1 MSSNLKRGGDADAA
15 SPATKRASLA
25 PDLSPPPT
33 DIKQFEM
40 PVFNIKRFIPSKWR
54 DMIPSGDDLEV
65 EGFSFSTEDPHML
78 RVFEFAVRAH
88 QAVKCSGSGA
98 AGRKGVVSLCAFCS
112 AAGPGFSFEVDP
124 SKSKIIPL
132 SLYAEVMK
140 TYVPCAQDF
149 IASFPEEADLAIGDS
164 KLTRLDE
171 TDYFF
176 DGLFP
181 MWYCSKR
188 YPDLPKAVEEM
199 DTLQRYKPEY
209 DETRALDS
217 AYNQDRRI
225 AVAELKKFQAT
236 QKAEFCQLLK
246 QISISSRLDLALHK
260 LSVIRP
266 PDKPTGAPVSSAS
279 QDTASQFFEK
289 LTKYFCNKSSNGN
302 TQFIEDLTA
311 CLRKDAVFHCSKP
324 SLLQLGAGGAGICQH
339 GAWKNR
345 YMVLDEYSVAEGCDA
360 EEVMRQT
367 TCTEKGDHLYRHV
380 SKLGDDAMEP
390 ILCSPPPICSTFSS
404 PVYIPLLPSQSDG

>member
-33 DIKQFEM
+33 DIKQSEM

-65 EGFSFSTEDPHML
+65 EGFSFSTEDPHMR

-88 QAVKCSGSGA
+88 EAVKCSGSGA
-98 AGRKGVVSLCAFCS
+98 AGRKGVSLCAFCS
-112 AAGPGFSFEVDP
+112 AAGPGFSFEGDP

-149 IASFPEEADLAIGDS
+149 IASFPEEADLAIGDT

-176 DGLFP
+176 DGLFA

-188 YPDLPKAVEEM
+188 YPDFAVLGFGLLLHGSVPAQQLHSQLHYTTENLVE
-199 DTLQRYKPEY
+199 RHV
-209 DETRALDS
+209 ALDE
-217 AYNQDRRI
+217 ARETLKEGGGVRR
-225 AVAELKKFQAT
+225 
-236 QKAEFCQLLK
+236 
-246 QISISSRLDLALHK
+246 SSRK
-260 LSVIRP
+260 PVISWR
-266 PDKPTGAPVSSAS
+266 
-279 QDTASQFFEK
+279 
-289 LTKYFCNKSSNGN
+289 
-302 TQFIEDLTA
+302 
-311 CLRKDAVFHCSKP
+311 
-324 SLLQLGAGGAGICQH
+324 
-339 GAWKNR
+339 
-345 YMVLDEYSVAEGCDA
+345 
-360 EEVMRQT
+360 
-367 TCTEKGDHLYRHV
+367 
-380 SKLGDDAMEP
+380 
-390 ILCSPPPICSTFSS
+390 
-404 PVYIPLLPSQSDG
+404 

>member
-33 DIKQFEM
+33 DIKQSEM

-65 EGFSFSTEDPHML
+65 EGFSFSTEDPHMR

-88 QAVKCSGSGA
+88 EAVKCSGSGA
-98 AGRKGVVSLCAFCS
+98 AGRKGVSLCAFCS
-112 AAGPGFSFEVDP
+112 AAGPGFSFEGDP

-149 IASFPEEADLAIGDS
+149 IASFSEEADLAIGDT

-176 DGLFP
+176 DGLFA

-199 DTLQRYKPEY
+199 DTLQRYKLEY
-209 DETRALDS
+209 DETRIRDS
-217 AYNQDRRI
+217 AYNQDRLI
-225 AVAELKKFQAT
+225 AVAELKKLQAT

-266 PDKPTGAPVSSAS
+266 PDKPTGAPCSSAS
-279 QDTASQFFEK
+279 KDFASEFAFMS
-289 LTKYFCNKSSNGN
+289 KYFGTKSCNGN
-302 TQFIEDLTA
+302 TQFIEDFSA
-311 CLRKDAVFHCSKP
+311 CVKNSHAVILSSHNAIIKAINDLSEKVTVVPGSRSKGKTP
-324 SLLQLGAGGAGICQH
+324 
-339 GAWKNR
+339 N
-345 YMVLDEYSVAEGCDA
+345 
-360 EEVMRQT
+360 
-367 TCTEKGDHLYRHV
+367 
-380 SKLGDDAMEP
+380 
-390 ILCSPPPICSTFSS
+390 
-404 PVYIPLLPSQSDG
+404 PL

>member
-98 AGRKGVVSLCAFCS
+98 TGTKGVVSLCAFCS

-140 TYVPCAQDF
+140 TYVPCEQDF
-149 IASFPEEADLAIGDS
+149 IASFPEEADLAIGDT
-164 KLTRLDE
+164 KLTRLDH

-176 DGLFP
+176 GGLFP

-279 QDTASQFFEK
+279 QDTAIQFFEK
-289 LTKYFCNKSSNGN
+289 LTKYFCTKSSNRN
-302 TQFIEDLTA
+302 TQFIEDFTA
-311 CLRKDAVFHCSKP
+311 SVQNLHAVMLNSHIGIIKAIKDLKLSREAELSCQQGILQAIKDLSEKVTVVPGSRSKGKTP
-324 SLLQLGAGGAGICQH
+324 S
-339 GAWKNR
+339 
-345 YMVLDEYSVAEGCDA
+345 
-360 EEVMRQT
+360 
-367 TCTEKGDHLYRHV
+367 
-380 SKLGDDAMEP
+380 
-390 ILCSPPPICSTFSS
+390 
-404 PVYIPLLPSQSDG
+404 PL